1 MTFDDDDLHDT
12 RTTLTL
18 LMVIHGNR
26 NDPLSRKWALDVLK
40 DDGAWNTD
48 EAQAA
53 IARRVLRLARRFE

>member
-1 MTFDDDDLHDT
+1 MTPEQLQDA

-26 NDPLSRKWALDVLK
+26 NDPESKEWALGVLK
-40 DDGAWNTD
+40 GDGARDTN

-53 IARRVLRLARRFE
+53 IALRVLRLARRFE

>member
-1 MTFDDDDLHDT
+1 MNPEDLHDT

-26 NDPLSRKWALDVLK
+26 NDPDSKEWALGVLK
-40 DDGAWNTD
+40 GDGARNTD